1 MGLAGI
7 DANMAAAFAVYLVGT
22 ASPGP
27 SNLAIMGVAMEQ
39 GRSRALSL
47 AAGVAL
53 GSVCWGVFA
62 ALGFAELM
70 RGSLALAWCLKLLG
84 GAYLLYLAWQSAR
97 QAACAAD
104 AAGEGR
110 RLAGLSHGQAL
121 RRGLLMHLGNP
132 KAILVWLSLVSLA
145 SPASGGG
152 EHGAR
157 VVAGCALIAVCVF
170 ASYALLFSTAAARRA
185 YLRLRRWLHG
195 ALALAF
201 AYAGVRMLRGGA

>member
-1 MGLAGI
+1 M

-27 SNLAIMGVAMEQ
+27 SNLAIMSVAMEQ

-47 AAGVAL
+47 AAGVVL
-53 GSVCWGVFA
+53 GSVCWGMLA
-62 ALGFAELM
+62 AMGFAELM
-70 RGSLALAWCLKLLG
+70 RNSLALAWALKLLG
-84 GAYLLYLAWQSAR
+84 GFYLLWLAWQSAR

-104 AAGEGR
+104 AAKAGQGC
-110 RLAGLSHGQAL
+110 AGLSHRQAL
-121 RRGLLMHLGNP
+121 LRGLLMHLGNP

-145 SPASGGG
+145 APAAGGG
-152 EHGAR
+152 GHGAR

-170 ASYALLFSTAAARRA
+170 SAYALLFSAAAARRA
-185 YLRLRRWLHG
+185 YLRSRRWLHG

-201 AYAGVRMLRGGA
+201 AWAGARMLRGGV